1 MRKVIAT
8 IKNISEAYRLDSFE
22 WDVPGDCPIE
32 ISSDI
37 LTGYKKN
44 IFLKENLHL
53 AIKAD
58 STLATHYWVI
68 QKWGGIGSFKKNERN
83 DRKIVKFIDEIKDG
97 KLTKSTFEC
106 ISSLSKVASFLD
118 PDHYVIYDSRAIY
131 TLNWL
136 LFNLENEAALF
147 PQPNGRSSD
156 LAKFDMQTIFRL
168 SKKKISY
175 RSYKNAYHDYCNIVK
190 HLNEE
195 VFGEGSKPYL
205 LEMLLFM
212 VAPRWT
218 VGSIEKSV
226 TVNIENVA

>member
-1 MRKVIAT
+1 M
-8 IKNISEAYRLDSFE
+8 
-22 WDVPGDCPIE
+22 
-32 ISSDI
+32 
-37 LTGYKKN
+37 
-44 IFLKENLHL
+44 
-53 AIKAD
+53 
-58 STLATHYWVI
+58 
-68 QKWGGIGSFKKNERN
+68 
-83 DRKIVKFIDEIKDG
+83 KDG